1 MLAPITHILPLT
13 HIRRTRMLPV
23 PGKLLVRA
31 GQKVTA
37 TDVVAEARLN
47 VQHLVLDVSRGLG
60 YPPDQVD
67 QFVNR
72 KVGDEVSQGDVI
84 AGPVGVIHRMVRCPK
99 DGRIVAI
106 GGGQVLVEINNAPY
120 EMQAGISGLVVDLIP
135 DRGVVIETTGVL
147 VQGVWGNQKSDKGIL
162 TVIANGPNDPLTSA
176 KLDVSMRGVVALAG
190 PCSKA
195 EALKVAGEIPVR
207 GLILPSITG
216 DLVPIAAQLPIPIV
230 VLEGFGNLPMDR
242 QAYQVLSTNEKR
254 EVVVNAC
261 ALDRLT
267 GERPEVII
275 PLPAVGQIPTPREAD
290 IFAPGQ
296 TVRILRAPYT
306 AAIGTLVSLRPGQ
319 VIFPSGLR
327 AQSATVRLENGEQVA
342 VPLANLE
349 VIE

>member
-1 MLAPITHILPLT
+1 
-13 HIRRTRMLPV
+13 
-23 PGKLLVRA
+23 
-31 GQKVTA
+31 
-37 TDVVAEARLN
+37 VVAEARLD

-60 YPPDQVD
+60 YPPEQVE

-84 AGPVGVIHRMVRCPK
+84 AGPVGVIPRLVRSPK

-106 GGGQVLVEINNAPY
+106 GGGQVLMELDSAPF
-120 EMQAGISGLVVDLIP
+120 ELRAGISGLVVDLIP

-147 VQGVWGNQKSDKGIL
+147 VQGVWGNQKTDKGVL
-162 TVIANGPNDPLTSA
+162 TVIANGPNDPLTPG
-176 KLDVSMRGVVALAG
+176 KLDVSMRGVVALGG

-195 EALKVAGEIPVR
+195 EALHLAGEIPVR

-216 DLVPIAAQLPIPIV
+216 DLIPLANQLPIPIV

-261 ALDRLT
+261 VWDRLT

-275 PLPAVGQIPTPREAD
+275 PLPAVGQVPVPREAD

-296 TVRILRAPYT
+296 TVRILRAPYASAT
-306 AAIGTLVSLRPGQ
+306 GTLVSLRPGQ
-319 VIFPSGLR
+319 VPFPSGLR
-327 AQSATVRLENGEQVA
+327 AQVATVRLENGEQVA